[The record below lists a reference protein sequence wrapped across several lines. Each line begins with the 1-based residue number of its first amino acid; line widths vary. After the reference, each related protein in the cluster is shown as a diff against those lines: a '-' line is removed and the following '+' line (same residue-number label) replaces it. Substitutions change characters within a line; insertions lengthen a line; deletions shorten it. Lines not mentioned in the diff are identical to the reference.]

1 MEKKA
6 FDRLFGGLVRKMKTN
21 RKVEI
26 AVYVILVA
34 LVILLYFATTVKVPE
49 TSSSNEQASVSSNV
63 ETGTTEEQL
72 EARLAEAL
80 SKIRGAG
87 KVEVMITYETGTQ
100 IVPAM
105 SVDKQVSSSQSDQNV
120 TSSETESTEPATVSK
135 SGSNEPIVITEK
147 QPTIR
152 GVIVIAEGAA
162 DITVMVDLQRAVQ
175 TVLNIPA
182 SSIEVFEMTSKE
194 DQ

>member
-26 AVYVILVA
+26 AVYVVLVA
-34 LVILLYFATTVKVPE
+34 LVILLYFATTAKAPE
-49 TSSSNEQASVSSNV
+49 NSPSNEQASISSNI
-63 ETGTTEEQL
+63 ETGAAEEKL
-72 EARLAEAL
+72 EARLAETL

-87 KVEVMITYETGTQ
+87 KVKVMITYETGTE

-105 SVDKQVSSSQSDQNV
+105 SVDKQVSSSESDQSS
-120 TSSETESTEPATVSK
+120 TTSETESTEPATVSK

-162 DITVMVDLQRAVQ
+162 DISVMVDLQRAVQ

-194 DQ
+194 E